1 MTSVFDLAIRARGL
15 GFASANF
22 SALINPML
30 MYQLTHSLSL
40 AGLSLI
46 LEWLPKLSVYL
57 YGASWI
63 EQFHARRMHRTLEVM
78 RLMAF
83 VFLALV
89 AFHVLPW
96 WGITLSGILFQ
107 SANAL
112 SNLLFERNTQHWSII
127 STQHTY
133 TSLLRADLLGSLS
146 ATVVSMMVPSM
157 HILIG
162 IAMAFQMT
170 VMIITYRYS
179 KRLYQ
184 HTEHQPRL
192 LRTWVQEEVTT
203 PFRLVQTINGSV
215 LRYLIISM
223 SLNLPVALVF
233 TQMPFFLNHAYGT
246 TIDNQFFGMINFWR
260 ILTGFLYMQ
269 AMTHASSKG
278 HDRRWQILSMVLFG
292 VSLMGLFGN
301 HHLFVVAM
309 IAMGISFYGITPWL
323 RSLRQREIQKHPEG
337 LAITGILIAMDAFV
351 YLFAGMVAM
360 LPVSIPMM
368 LAISITIVV
377 IGVTVSHR
385 TLAIPTQA

>member
-1 MTSVFDLAIRARGL
+1 MTSVFSQAIRVRGL
-15 GFASANF
+15 GYASANF

-63 EQFHARRMHRTLEVM
+63 QQFHARRMHRIVECM
-78 RLMAF
+78 RFGAF
-83 VFLALV
+83 LLLGSV
-89 AFHVLPW
+89 AFHLLPW

-112 SNLLFERNTQHWSII
+112 SNLLFERNTQHWNII

-133 TSLLRADLLGSLS
+133 SALLRADLLGSLS
-146 ATVVSMMVPSM
+146 ATIVSMLVADM

-162 IAMAFQMT
+162 IALAFQVF
-170 VMIITYRYS
+170 VMIVVQRYS
-179 KRLYQ
+179 RSLYQ
-184 HTEHQPRL
+184 HTDHQPQEL
-192 LRTWVQEEVTT
+192 TTWVRTEMTT
-203 PFRLVQTINGSV
+203 PFRLMQQVNGSIA
-215 LRYLIISM
+215 RYLLISM

-233 TQMPFFLNHAYGT
+233 TQMPFFLNHAYAT

-260 ILTGFLYMQ
+260 ILSGFVYMQ
-269 AMTHASSKG
+269 AMTHAASKG
-278 HDRRWQILSMVLFG
+278 LHRPWHILSMIIFAC
-292 VSLMGLFGN
+292 SLVGLFGE
-301 HHLFVVAM
+301 HHFFVISM

-323 RSLRQREIQKHPEG
+323 RGLRQEEILKHPEG
-337 LAITGILIAMDAFV
+337 CAMTGILIAMDAFV

-360 LPVSIPMM
+360 LPISIPMM
-368 LAISITIVV
+368 LALCVSIVV
-377 IGVTVSHR
+377 IGVFMSQR
-385 TLAIPTQA
+385 TLAIPART